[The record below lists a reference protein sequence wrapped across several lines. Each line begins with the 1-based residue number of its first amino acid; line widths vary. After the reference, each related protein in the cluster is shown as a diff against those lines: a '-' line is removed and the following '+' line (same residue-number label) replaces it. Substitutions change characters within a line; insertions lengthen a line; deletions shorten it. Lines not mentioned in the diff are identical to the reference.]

1 MFKWTKKAKN
11 MILWFHENLYVTLH
25 LITAPLESS
34 EIEVED
40 PSMDQTAQD
49 SNSEPHMIIPIAS
62 GSKQG
67 SFSRENTGEGAV
79 GNGSI
84 QVCQLVDDVK

>member
-1 MFKWTKKAKN
+1 MMVPTNYTVISREFIRN
-11 MILWFHENLYVTLH
+11 
-25 LITAPLESS
+25 ITAPLEAS
-34 EIEVED
+34 EIEVEN
-40 PSMDQTAQD
+40 PSLDQTAQD

-62 GSKQG
+62 GSRQG
-67 SFSRENTGEGAV
+67 PFSRENTGGGAV

>member
-1 MFKWTKKAKN
+1 
-11 MILWFHENLYVTLH
+11 
-25 LITAPLESS
+25 
-34 EIEVED
+34 
-40 PSMDQTAQD
+40 MDQTEQD

-62 GSKQG
+62 GSRQG
-67 SFSRENTGEGAV
+67 PVSRENTGGGAV

>member
-1 MFKWTKKAKN
+1 MVRTNDTVISRK
-11 MILWFHENLYVTLH
+11 YVPN
-25 LITAPLESS
+25 ITVPLEAS
-34 EIEVED
+34 EMEVED
-40 PSMDQTAQD
+40 PGLDQTAQD

>member
-1 MFKWTKKAKN
+1 MVRTNDTVISRK
-11 MILWFHENLYVTLH
+11 YVPN
-25 LITAPLESS
+25 ITVPLEAS
-34 EIEVED
+34 EMEVED
-40 PSMDQTAQD
+40 PGLDQTAQD

-62 GSKQG
+62 GSRQG
-67 SFSRENTGEGAV
+67 PLSNTGEGAV

>member
-1 MFKWTKKAKN
+1 
-11 MILWFHENLYVTLH
+11 MISREFIRN
-25 LITAPLESS
+25 ITAPLEAS

-40 PSMDQTAQD
+40 PSLDQTAQD

-62 GSKQG
+62 GSRQG
-67 SFSRENTGEGAV
+67 PFSRENTGEGAV